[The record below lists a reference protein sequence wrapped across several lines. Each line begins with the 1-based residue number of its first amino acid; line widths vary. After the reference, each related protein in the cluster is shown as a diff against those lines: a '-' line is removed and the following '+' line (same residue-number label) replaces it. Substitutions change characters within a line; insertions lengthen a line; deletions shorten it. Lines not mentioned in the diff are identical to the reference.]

1 MVRTSRSETG
11 PHPRISDAR
20 PRRLRQS
27 AGLRELVAEHRWDV
41 GRLVYPLFVLPRE
54 TSEEPKDLPGLARRG
69 VEGTVRE
76 AEAAFA
82 GGIRSVLLFGLPAHK
97 DPRGSEAWK
106 AGAAV
111 PRAIRALKARLP
123 ELVVAADVCLCEYTD
138 HGHCGLVRNGRV
150 DNDATLPLLARV
162 AVTYAEAGADL
173 VAPSAMMDHQVRAI
187 RAGLDR
193 AGHGE
198 TGILAYSAKYASS
211 FYGPFRQAA
220 ESAPSFGDRRGYQMD
235 PRNVRE
241 ALRELE
247 LDAQEGADVLM
258 VKPALPYLDVLAR
271 ARSRFSLPL
280 AAYQVSGEYAVLK
293 AAVGRGWLDEAA
305 AVDETLG
312 SIRRAGADIIIS
324 YYAGEI
330 ARGRFRSSG

>member
-1 MVRTSRSETG
+1 M
-11 PHPRISDAR
+11 R

-27 AGLRELVAEHRWDV
+27 AGLRELFAEHRWDV
-41 GRLVYPLFVLPRE
+41 GRLVYPLFVWPRE

-76 AEAAFA
+76 AEVAFA
-82 GGIRSVLLFGLPAHK
+82 GGIRSVLLFGLPTHK
-97 DPRGSEAWK
+97 DPSGSEAWR
-106 AGAAV
+106 ARAAV
-111 PRAIRALKARLP
+111 PRAIRALKQRLP
-123 ELVVAADVCLCEYTD
+123 KLVVAADVCLCEYTD
-138 HGHCGLVRNGRV
+138 HGHCGVVRNGQV
-150 DNDATLPLLARV
+150 DNDATLPLLTRV

-173 VAPSAMMDHQVRAI
+173 VAPSAMMDHQVQAI
-187 RAGLDR
+187 RTGLDR
-193 AGHGE
+193 AGHSE
-198 TGILAYSAKYASS
+198 TAILAYSAKYASS

-280 AAYQVSGEYAVLK
+280 AAFQVSGEYAALK
-293 AAVGRGWLDEAA
+293 AAVGRGWVDEAA
-305 AVDETLG
+305 AVEETLG
-312 SIRRAGADIIIS
+312 SIRRAGADLIIS
-324 YYAGEI
+324 YFAGEI
-330 ARGRFRSSG
+330 AAGRLRRSG